1 MRRLA
6 ATVAFL
12 GCALAAC
19 GGGGG
24 GSGGS
29 GGADEA
35 SGKDDPGSGG
45 DAATAVVDPSVCP
58 PVDELEQHAGE
69 TLGLTYA
76 AEVEAE
82 GTLDCTYESDDS
94 DLRVMI
100 GCSNYESVEAAV
112 EDLQL
117 RLDIIEGTTPY
128 DGIAGEQ
135 GVIQDMELSDP
146 GLETLGY
153 RAIVRQGPRICQAL
167 WSTDDV
173 RDPDQ
178 QAGLGELL
186 DYIMVTIVV

>member
-1 MRRLA
+1 M
-6 ATVAFL
+6 
-12 GCALAAC
+12 
-19 GGGGG
+19 
-24 GSGGS
+24 
-29 GGADEA
+29 
-35 SGKDDPGSGG
+35 
-45 DAATAVVDPSVCP
+45 CP

-82 GTLDCTYESDDS
+82 GALDCTYESDDS

-112 EDLQL
+112 DDLQL
-117 RLDIIEGTTPY
+117 RLDIIEGTEPY

-135 GVIQDMELSDP
+135 GVIQNMELSDP
-146 GLETLGY
+146 GLQTLGY

-167 WSTDDV
+167 WSTDET
-173 RDPDQ
+173 REPDQ
-178 QAGLGELL
+178 QAALGELL